1 MYKLFLQLKIEGFL
15 SHGKPYLASHPE
27 LGVPLGVFNTYD
39 EPNYTS
45 RVKSIKKLGKQ
56 GNSLSLK
63 LAKELG
69 IKDPIPYFQ
78 YVEFEDADGETVK
91 IKKSEFEKVLREEGY
106 TKGSVGS
113 DNVRREYDLIG
124 ETENVLLELSR
135 QRS

>member
-39 EPNYTS
+39 EPNYAS

-63 LAKELG
+63 LAKDKQTSL
-69 IKDPIPYFQ
+69 
-78 YVEFEDADGETVK
+78 VH
-91 IKKSEFEKVLREEGY
+91 SS
-106 TKGSVGS
+106 GSSQSSGH
-113 DNVRREYDLIG
+113 DM
-124 ETENVLLELSR
+124 
-135 QRS
+135 